1 MIPAASATQNSASRL
16 FYCAD
21 NGPLCAEPAEPLN
34 YEGNY
39 IGHDEPSL
47 LFYSNTPGSGNNQNY
62 KITLPT
68 EPATNPLQD
77 GTGGTFNFQLH
88 PAFWFGMA
96 LCDDQ
101 SAPNPGGS
109 ALAGATVPCTP
120 DSDSNI
126 FTSTNPADPKYIG
139 KHPGTAFLE
148 LQFYPPSWIQQPV
161 GFSCDPQRWCAAMA
175 IFSLN
180 QNQNTGVV
188 NNTDCLN
195 KVGIEPANYAFL
207 TKSGVPT
214 DRTDPLGINF
224 RVDQSKVL
232 MMHGGDNIVMDI
244 HDTSHGLQI
253 VLNDVTTGQSGSMTA
268 SAANGF
274 KAVNFAPTATQC
286 TETPYDFH
294 PMYST
299 SSEDTRVV
307 WAAHS
312 YNVAASDEIGHFE
325 YCNAVDAQGGNC
337 TQAGAND
344 PGGLDGDDTFCFA
357 PPFAK
362 PFNAT
367 KIKVGGCLAT
377 DGDFDG
383 VGYQNSWP
391 GTFAD
396 PAQDAAVHP
405 APFRFTSPLFNGNQ
419 NYDRIAFEADLPR
432 IEVPAISPNN
442 NCNRTTGAGCINPPN
457 GANFY
462 PIYSTTMIGGQCTW
476 QFGGPF
482 IPGTTNTFGGNS
494 TVQYGPLLVSD
505 YPGVGG
511 PITRIN
517 NFRNVLASNP
527 CNA

>member
-1 MIPAASATQNSASRL
+1 
-16 FYCAD
+16 
-21 NGPLCAEPAEPLN
+21 
-34 YEGNY
+34 
-39 IGHDEPSL
+39 
-47 LFYSNTPGSGNNQNY
+47 
-62 KITLPT
+62 
-68 EPATNPLQD
+68 
-77 GTGGTFNFQLH
+77 
-88 PAFWFGMA
+88 
-96 LCDDQ
+96 
-101 SAPNPGGS
+101 
-109 ALAGATVPCTP
+109 
-120 DSDSNI
+120 
-126 FTSTNPADPKYIG
+126 
-139 KHPGTAFLE
+139 
-148 LQFYPPSWIQQPV
+148 
-161 GFSCDPQRWCAAMA
+161 MA

-337 TQAGAND
+337 TQAVCER

-362 PFNAT
+362 PSMRPRS
-367 KIKVGGCLAT
+367 K
-377 DGDFDG
+377 
-383 VGYQNSWP
+383 W
-391 GTFAD
+391 
-396 PAQDAAVHP
+396 AA
-405 APFRFTSPLFNGNQ
+405 ASQ
-419 NYDRIAFEADLPR
+419 QM
-432 IEVPAISPNN
+432 AIS
-442 NCNRTTGAGCINPPN
+442 
-457 GANFY
+457 
-462 PIYSTTMIGGQCTW
+462 
-476 QFGGPF
+476 
-482 IPGTTNTFGGNS
+482 
-494 TVQYGPLLVSD
+494 TV
-505 YPGVGG
+505 
-511 PITRIN
+511 
-517 NFRNVLASNP
+517 
-527 CNA
+527 